1 MLKICILVFI
11 GKRKIQEIKINPN
24 LFALITYHDFYFHL
38 FIMYKFILK
47 YLTNEEDNNI
57 EYFKNF
63 ISILNIV

>member
-24 LFALITYHDFYFHL
+24 LFALITYHNFYFHL
-38 FIMYKFILK
+38 FIMYK
-47 YLTNEEDNNI
+47 YLTNEEANNN